1 MKYNCNVICDLLPL
15 YVDKIASEDTNHL
28 VEAHLEECSDC
39 KKRYE
44 EMKNIFPA
52 ETFAEDSNAKAAK
65 ETEKVTSYAKRIK
78 RRRWTIIAVVAL
90 LFVIL
95 FSSFLSY
102 VQFGVV
108 NPIRSGIGVLQI
120 LATDKAY
127 VEIGSQPKV
136 VLAQPEGAPWEFF
149 LSVMEQEGYTYLE
162 EEQMGAM
169 CVFEKDGRKEH
180 VMFRVNGY
188 YAQWTWVE

>member
-15 YVDKIASEDTNHL
+15 YADKIASEDTNQL
-28 VEAHLEECSDC
+28 VESHFAECAAC
-39 KKRYE
+39 KKKYE
-44 EMKNIFPA
+44 EMKKSFTEEELVEEN
-52 ETFAEDSNAKAAK
+52 NAK
-65 ETEKVTSYAKRIK
+65 ETKKITTYAKKIK
-78 RRRWTIIAVVAL
+78 RRRITVIIVVAMLFIL
-90 LFVIL
+90 LL
-95 FSSFLSY
+95 SSFLSY
-102 VQFGVV
+102 VQFGTV

-120 LATDKAY
+120 LATDTPY
-127 VEIGSQPKV
+127 VEISSEPRV
-136 VLAQPEGAPWEFF
+136 VLAQPEDNPRGFF

-169 CVFEKDGRKEH
+169 CVFEKDGIKQR